1 MATII
6 SNPNNNNSEL
16 NTAGPVQQPQ
26 QPISRGGIKLQEL
39 FYTCI
44 SHWYWFVI
52 SLLICLLAAYY
63 HLEKT
68 TPLYVSDASIM
79 LKLDDQDRAISS
91 DESLLTGLGISTG
104 NNHIW
109 DELVLMKSPDMMRD
123 IVRRLNLNTVYSV
136 PERFRDQELY
146 GSTLPVTVM
155 MPEVD
160 ESSNVSFKLTLQPD
174 SMYTISDIV
183 KDGVPQNRSVRG
195 HIGQLIKSPIGTLSV
210 NANPGYSGPENL
222 AINVRRAPVRSMAN
236 GLLGGLAINIDKES
250 DNIINIR
257 FTCGTPEKAK
267 DVVNTLIVAY
277 NDRWM
282 RDKREFANNSSHFID
297 ERLNLLQQELG
308 SVDNSISSFK
318 SSHLM
323 PDVDAAASFY
333 MNQMQQSSQSLR
345 ELRNQEYMAK
355 YIRTYLGSSEN
366 HNKLLPTNSGSMS
379 TNITSLITQYNT
391 KILERNSLVDKS
403 SATNPLVNDID
414 ETLAALRQ
422 VLLTTIDNELVGIQ
436 SQIRSMEGVSGQATS
451 QVASNPQQARYL
463 LSVERQQ
470 KVKESLYL
478 YLLQKREEN
487 EINQAIS
494 SYNTRIIREADGSGV
509 PISPNRAGT
518 YLIAIAVGLFAPAI
532 ILFLK
537 ELAIS
542 VVRGRKDLKGIV
554 APFAGELP
562 ESNQGPKKKA
572 FSFKKSKP
580 KPLVAVQENS
590 RNSINE
596 AFRVVRS
603 NVEFMY
609 GNSTDCRVIMLTS
622 ANPGSGKTFVTYN
635 LGKSFSLKGKR
646 VLCIDLD
653 LRKASLSQYI
663 KDKGY
668 GVSDYL
674 AGRVSDINQIIH
686 KTDDAPNLSVITVGT
701 MPPNP
706 TELLYS
712 ERLKQL
718 VDELR
723 KHYDYVFIDCP
734 PVEIVADSSIIGNLA
749 DNTIFVVRAGLYRLD
764 MLPVI
769 DEFYKSGKYPRM
781 SVILNGTKDPTSRYA
796 RRYGTYAYGYGY
808 GYGYEYGSSK
818 SSKSK

>member
-26 QPISRGGIKLQEL
+26 QQISRGGIKLQEL
-39 FYTCI
+39 LYTCI
-44 SHWYWFVI
+44 SNWYWFVI
-52 SLLICLLAAYY
+52 SLVVCLLAAYY

-136 PERFRDQELY
+136 PERFREQELY

-155 MPEVD
+155 MPELD
-160 ESSNVSFKLTLQPD
+160 EDCNVSFTLTLQPD
-174 SMYTISDIV
+174 SMYTISNIV
-183 KDGVPQNRSVRG
+183 KDGVPQNRSVSG
-195 HIGQLIKSPIGTLSV
+195 HIGQLTKSPIGTLSV

-222 AINVRRAPVRSMAN
+222 AINVRRVPVRSMAN

-282 RDKREFANNSSHFID
+282 RDKREFANNSSQFID

-318 SSHLM
+318 STHLM
-323 PDVDAAASFY
+323 PDVDAAASIY

-355 YIRTYLGSSEN
+355 YIRTYLGSAEN
-366 HNKLLPTNSGSMS
+366 HNKLLPTNAGSMS
-379 TNITSLITQYNT
+379 TTITGMITQYNT
-391 KILERNSLVDKS
+391 KVLERNSLVDKS
-403 SATNPLVNDID
+403 SATNPLVNDMD

-451 QVASNPQQARYL
+451 QLASNPQQAKYL

-537 ELAIS
+537 ELAVS

-635 LGKSFSLKGKR
+635 LSKSFSLKGKR
-646 VLCIDLD
+646 VICIDLD

-734 PVEIVADSSIIGNLA
+734 PVEIVADSSIIGSLA
-749 DNTIFVVRAGLYRLD
+749 DYTIFVVRAGLYRLD